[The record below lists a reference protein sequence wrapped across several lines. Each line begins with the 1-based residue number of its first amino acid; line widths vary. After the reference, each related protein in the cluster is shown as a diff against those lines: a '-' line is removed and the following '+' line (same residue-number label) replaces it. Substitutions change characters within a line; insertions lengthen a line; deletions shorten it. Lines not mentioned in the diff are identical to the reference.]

1 MLESY
6 VPKYNLNYGYLIISI
21 IEEVNVVSKEVM
33 IGFPDG
39 QCICPEGHLALHLLV
54 ETLGVEVIWEGLVPE
69 TLVAGKVLKAF
80 SESLVSQASHSVKER
95 VLLQVE
101 KGNVEIS

>member
-39 QCICPEGHLALHLLV
+39 QCICPEGYLALSLFV
-54 ETLGVEVIWEGLVPE
+54 KTLGIEVIWECLVLE
-69 TLVAGKVLKAF
+69 ALMAGKVLKAIG
-80 SESLVSQASHSVKER
+80 EPLVR
-95 VLLQVE
+95 
-101 KGNVEIS
+101 

>member
-1 MLESY
+1 M
-6 VPKYNLNYGYLIISI
+6 V
-21 IEEVNVVSKEVM
+21 
-33 IGFPDG
+33 GFPDW
-39 QCICPEGHLALHLLV
+39 QCICPERYHALHLFV

-80 SESLVSQASHSVKER
+80 SESLVGQASHSVKER

-101 KGNVEIS
+101 KGNVEIA